1 MTHFSLLLT
10 LFACGD
16 KSNDTASSDDTN
28 DTSVQADA
36 YSFQGMDFVLQ
47 SSEGFRLIG
56 DALHLDFNADLLEM
70 NFGAGCNS
78 HSGEYEVVDGVFE
91 MSGMGGTYLA
101 CEMEL
106 MDQDAW
112 LVEFFTSSPSIEH
125 DGDILTFTG
134 SEATLIFADEE
145 IAVPDQGLQD
155 ITWEIDTYLDGDTA
169 SAYNLNVLPNLYFA
183 NDGTFTANMGCNG
196 ASGVYED
203 NAGTLSMTI
212 EVMTEAMCE
221 GDVNTVEGHIF
232 NVINNGPTYEIDG
245 DSITLMAGDL
255 GIGATAS
262 AE

>member
-16 KSNDTASSDDTN
+16 KSNDTASDD

-47 SSEGFRLIG
+47 SAEGFRLIG
-56 DALHLDFNADLLEM
+56 DSMHLDFNADILEVS
-70 NFGAGCNS
+70 FGAGCNS
-78 HSGEYEVVDGVFE
+78 HFGEYTVIDDVFE
-91 MSGMGGTYLA
+91 MTAMGGTEMA

-155 ITWEIDTYLDGDTA
+155 ITWEIDTYFEGDTA

-232 NVINNGPTYEIDG
+232 NVINNAPTYTIDG
-245 DSITLMAGDL
+245 DRITLMAGDL